1 MTENFNPEDILAYTT
16 EIVASHASHNTVDA
30 KELPELIKNV
40 YNALA
45 ALGGN
50 KPEVKEEE
58 KLIPAVPVSQSV
70 FPDYIICLEDGKK
83 LKTLKRHLSSAYGMG
98 IEEYKARWNLPAD
111 YPVVAPAYADRRS
124 ALAKQIGLGRK
135 KK

>member
-16 EIVASHASHNTVDA
+16 EIVAAHAAHNTVDA
-30 KELPELIKNV
+30 KELPELIKSV
-40 YNALA
+40 YAALA
-45 ALGGN
+45 HLGEC
-50 KPEVKEEE
+50 KQEVKEE
-58 KLIPAVPVSQSV
+58 KPTPAVPVSKSV

-83 LKTLKRHLSSAYGMG
+83 LKTLKRHLSTAYGMSV
-98 IEEYKARWNLPAD
+98 EEYKARWNLPAD
-111 YPVVAPAYADRRS
+111 YPVVASAYADRRS

>member
-16 EIVASHASHNTVDA
+16 EIVASHASHNTIDA

-45 ALGGN
+45 HLSEC
-50 KPEVKEEE
+50 KPEVKEE
-58 KLIPAVPVSQSV
+58 KLTPAVPVSQSV

-83 LKTLKRHLSSAYGMG
+83 LKTLKRHLTSAYGMTV
-98 IEEYKARWNLPAD
+98 EDYKARWNLPAD